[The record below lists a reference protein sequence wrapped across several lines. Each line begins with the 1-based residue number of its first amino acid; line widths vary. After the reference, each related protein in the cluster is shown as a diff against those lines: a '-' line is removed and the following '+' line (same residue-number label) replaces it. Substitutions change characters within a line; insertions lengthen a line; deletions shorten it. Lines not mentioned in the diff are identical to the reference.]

1 MKSKLRNTYFA
12 FLTLLIN
19 KNNSFRTTRL
29 LLPAVLIML
38 FGVNEVKGQITEGFE
53 SGLTGSYQTGNVT
66 LGSGT
71 WNVTNVMAGTTGV
84 NSGTKSAQ
92 IQGATG
98 SQIITPTITGGVG
111 IISFYISASTASG
124 AYQVNIS
131 SDNGTTWNAATGS
144 PFTIGTSK
152 TLRTI
157 TINNSSVNKIQIYRT
172 GATLYV
178 DDFSTTTYSSG
189 TTPPTLTAAVSP
201 TVDSSFDVTFTNAN
215 NWATNI
221 TGITVGG
228 TTLATGAYLVGTNK
242 ITFTPSASTLLQTSG
257 SKTIVVSAT
266 GFSTSSVTQS
276 IGAGAASKLAITTQP
291 TAPTINGGV
300 LAAQPVVVIQD
311 QYSNAT
317 TSTASVTAAVG
328 SGTWTLGGT
337 SAVAGV
343 SGTVTF
349 SGLTATS
356 AAAVTGATIT
366 FTSGSL
372 TSVTSG
378 TFNIPV
384 PAPSN
389 NLCSNPSSI
398 NINGGTASGTTIA
411 ATYTTLTSEPYTTY
425 SDVWYSFTPSNSGNV
440 TVSIATTNTDY
451 DLYAFTSCPSSA
463 TSYVTGGNAAT
474 GSTTSESITFAVTS
488 GTTYIIRVVNTTS
501 SAGSTFTIQAT
512 QPVPTISSTGTLAA
526 INTNFGTASSNT
538 SFSVSGSNLAAGISI
553 NPPAGFQVSTSS
565 IFASNIGTNG
575 SPITISP
582 TSGTVSAT
590 TIYVRIPS
598 TTAVGS
604 YSGNIALTTTGATTV
619 NVATVSSTVSAI
631 APTIGTMVAIN
642 KTYGDA
648 DFSLTAPSSNS
659 SGAFTYSSSDQSV
672 ATISG
677 STVTIVGAGTAT
689 ITATQAANGNYTSGT
704 KTASLTVNT
713 SAPSLSSFNSIT
725 KNYGDTAFTLTAPT
739 SNSSGAF
746 TYSSSDQSV
755 ATISGSTVTIV
766 GAGTAT
772 ITATQ
777 AASGNYASGSTTA
790 TLTVNSSAPTI
801 SSFNS
806 ITKNYGET
814 PFTITAPTS
823 NSSGA
828 FTYTSSDQS
837 VATISG
843 STVTI
848 VAAGTATITATQAAS
863 GNYASGSTTA
873 TLTVNTIAPTIG
885 TMAAIN
891 KTYGDADFSLT
902 APSSNSSGAFTY
914 SSSDQSVATIS
925 GSTASLAGTGTT
937 TITATQAANGNYTS
951 GSVTTTLTV
960 YAPPTAYNV
969 TGGGTYCAGGSGFA
983 VGLSGSEVGVSYQL
997 VRGGSTNVGTSV
1009 SGTGSA
1015 LNFGT
1020 QTTAGNYT
1028 VVATHQT
1035 TSNSV
1040 AMTGNATISINALP
1054 TITLSYIDDVS
1065 PLATSFTIPFTTTT
1079 GSPDQYSISTA
1090 NPNAM
1095 PNFSTLSNASLTSSP
1110 ISVTIP
1116 QGNADQEYSFTLT
1129 VTNSTTGCSQTY
1141 PFSFH
1146 ITTLA
1151 HGSIGSSQTICSGS
1165 APATFTNTASATGAG
1180 TITYS
1185 WEKSTVSVNSGFTAI
1200 NGAASSTYTSG
1211 ALTQTTYFK
1220 RVANNGVE
1228 TSDSDPITITVTPT
1242 NTVGSASSSPTLYIN
1257 TALNDITHATTGA
1270 TGIGTATGLP
1280 SGVTATWATNTITI
1294 SGTTTAFGTF
1304 NYTVPLTGGCGSVS
1318 ATGTITVN
1326 ALIPTIG
1333 SFSISTKSFGD
1344 ADFSLTTPTS
1354 DSAGAFTFTS
1364 SNASVATISGST
1376 VTIVGAGTATIMAS
1390 QAADG
1395 NFASGSTS
1403 ATLTV
1408 NAISPTIG
1416 TLSSITKSF
1425 GDADFSITDP
1435 TSNSSG
1441 TFTYTSSNTSVATI
1455 SGTTVTIVGA
1465 GTATITATQAAN
1477 GNYTAGTTTATLTV
1491 NTIAPTLGT
1500 FNSIT
1505 KNYGDANFSLTAP
1518 TSDSSGS
1525 FTFVSSNTS
1534 VASINGTTVTVV
1546 GAGTAT
1552 ITATQAANGNYTS
1565 GSTTATLTVNTISP
1579 TFGAFNSITKTDG
1592 DASFSLTAPTSNS
1605 SGAFTYISS
1614 DSSVASISG
1623 STVTIAGVG
1632 SATITASQAANGN
1645 FSSRSTTTT
1654 ITVNPLIPLITTTGT
1669 LNAFSSCTGAVSAEQ
1684 NFSVSGIN
1692 LAANISITAPS
1703 GYELSLTS
1711 GGSFSSTLTLTQTSG
1726 SVSNTT
1732 VYVRLKNNASNGN
1745 SGNIVCSSTNA
1756 TSVNVSTGSA
1766 SVGSAPVGISN
1777 AMNFD
1782 GSNDKITLNSNVL
1795 AATNEVTYEL
1805 WIKPTY
1811 TSGIL
1816 LAHENWNTG
1825 YIHFQFHGNQIGF
1838 DVNGGND
1845 NVFNYTFN
1853 SNTWYHIAAV
1863 YSSTAHTLKFYVN
1876 GVLEQTVVNNSF
1888 PSIAGTIPITIG
1900 SWNNDRYYV
1909 GTMDEVRIWN
1919 VARTDAQI
1927 QGAMNSELSGS
1938 EAGLAAYFNFN
1949 QGTANGNNTS
1959 ITSLT
1964 DNSVNNNPG
1973 TINNMALNG
1982 TSSNFVEGVLSNH
1995 SIPAMNQTLCA
2006 NSSAITLTS
2015 NLSSGS
2021 GLTYQWYNN
2030 TTSSNSGGTLIAN
2043 ATSSSYTPPTTTIGT
2058 KYFYVVATNSSG
2070 CPSTSSVSG
2079 AVVVN
2084 ASPTIAIAN
2093 SAATG
2098 TYDANSQTTTLTYSS
2113 TTGNPTDYSITW
2125 NASPSNSFATV
2136 TNSNLSSSPI
2146 TIAVPAGANTGTYTG
2161 TLTVRNAGG
2170 CTSSNSNF
2178 TYTIALN
2185 NGDVTPPTISHPSA
2199 QNNSVTSVIKLS
2211 ENTAGV
2217 TTFAA
2222 NENVTW
2228 SISGGSE
2235 ANLFSIDPSNGFL
2248 SFNNPPNYNNPQDT
2262 APYNSYV
2269 VEVTATDG
2277 SLNISRRTL
2286 TVTISPFCGN
2296 WGN

>member
-1 MKSKLRNTYFA
+1 MLMKSKLLDPYFA
-12 FLTLLIN
+12 FLNELITL
-19 KNNSFRTTRL
+19 NNGFNRTVV
-29 LLPAVLIML
+29 VLIL
-38 FGVNEVKGQITEGFE
+38 FLCFGVNEVKGQTATITITNSSIGGSSILGSNNYN
-53 SGLTGSYQTGNVT
+53 SGAERTWTQNSVSFGGKAITCNNASTPTGAASCDYIQAQASNGVIYNTTAFPGRIVSIQFTGTASVASSCFGGTSRLVNSTSNNFTVSGGTQIGSAQTNTTYTWTTQASDNFTFFCIQRGSSAQYFSSIVITYQTSSSPT
-66 LGSGT
+66 LSSQTLVSALSSTFGT
-71 WNVTNVMAGTTGV
+71 ASTGV
-84 NSGTKSAQ
+84 SA
-92 IQGATG
+92 
-98 SQIITPTITGGVG
+98 
-111 IISFYISASTASG
+111 TASG
-124 AYQVNIS
+124 SNL
-131 SDNGTTWNAATGS
+131 TG
-144 PFTIGTSK
+144 
-152 TLRTI
+152 TI
-157 TINNSSVNKIQIYRT
+157 TITPQTNYEVSSTSSTSGFSSTAIT
-172 GATLYV
+172 GV
-178 DDFSTTTYSSG
+178 SSG
-189 TTPPTLTAAVSP
+189 TTFWVRLASTAAVGTYNSA
-201 TVDSSFDVTFTNAN
+201 TAAVLSSTGATSVNVTTAASGNTIGPAN
-215 NWATNI
+215 DNCSGATS
-221 TGITVGG
+221 ITVNAAATSG
-228 TTLATGAYLVGTNK
+228 TFVNSTPMSGATKNDVFF
-242 ITFTPSASTLLQTSG
+242 IFTPSATGSHTITVNGYSASSDRDLYVYSVCPTTYSTTTNVVASASGTSTANETVTASFTAG
-257 SKTIVVSAT
+257 
-266 GFSTSSVTQS
+266 TSYKIMVQDWG
-276 IGAGAASKLAITTQP
+276 GAGGTFNITI
-291 TAPTINGGV
+291 TAPTI
-300 LAAQPVVVIQD
+300 
-311 QYSNAT
+311 T
-317 TSTASVTAAVG
+317 TS
-328 SGTWTLGGT
+328 
-337 SAVAGV
+337 
-343 SGTVTF
+343 
-349 SGLTATS
+349 
-356 AAAVTGATIT
+356 
-366 FTSGSL
+366 
-372 TSVTSG
+372 
-378 TFNIPV
+378 
-384 PAPSN
+384 
-389 NLCSNPSSI
+389 
-398 NINGGTASGTTIA
+398 
-411 ATYTTLTSEPYTTY
+411 
-425 SDVWYSFTPSNSGNV
+425 
-440 TVSIATTNTDY
+440 
-451 DLYAFTSCPSSA
+451 
-463 TSYVTGGNAAT
+463 
-474 GSTTSESITFAVTS
+474 
-488 GTTYIIRVVNTTS
+488 
-501 SAGSTFTIQAT
+501 
-512 QPVPTISSTGTLAA
+512 GTLAA
-526 INTNFGTASSNT
+526 VDTNYGTASATPT
-538 SFSVSGSNLAAGISI
+538 SFNVSGVNMTAGILVTPPTGYQVCLTSNGTYTSTVTIGASGTINSTTVYVRLAA
-553 NPPAGFQVSTSS
+553 
-565 IFASNIGTNG
+565 
-575 SPITISP
+575 
-582 TSGTVSAT
+582 
-590 TIYVRIPS
+590 
-598 TTAVGS
+598 TTAVGT
-604 YSGNIALTTTGATTV
+604 YSGNIVLTSTGAATV
-619 NVATVSSTVSAI
+619 NVATVSSTVSAV
-631 APTIGTMVAIN
+631 APTFGT
-642 KTYGDA
+642 
-648 DFSLTAPSSNS
+648 
-659 SGAFTYSSSDQSV
+659 
-672 ATISG
+672 
-677 STVTIVGAGTAT
+677 
-689 ITATQAANGNYTSGT
+689 
-704 KTASLTVNT
+704 
-713 SAPSLSSFNSIT
+713 FNNIT
-725 KNYGDTAFTLTAPT
+725 KNYGDTAFTL
-739 SNSSGAF
+739 
-746 TYSSSDQSV
+746 
-755 ATISGSTVTIV
+755 
-766 GAGTAT
+766 
-772 ITATQ
+772 
-777 AASGNYASGSTTA
+777 
-790 TLTVNSSAPTI
+790 
-801 SSFNS
+801 
-806 ITKNYGET
+806 
-814 PFTITAPTS
+814 TAPTS

-1065 PLATSFTIPFTTTT
+1065 PLATSFTIPFTATT

-1095 PNFSTLSNASLTSSP
+1095 PNFSTVSNASLTSSP

-1185 WEKSTVSVNSGFTAI
+1185 WEKSTISVNSGFTAI

-1242 NTVGSASSSPTLYIN
+1242 NTVGSASSSPTLNIN
-1257 TALNDITHATTGA
+1257 TALTDITHATTGA

-1294 SGTTTAFGTF
+1294 SGTPTASGTF

-1354 DSAGAFTFTS
+1354 DSAGAFNFTS

-1376 VTIVGAGTATIMAS
+1376 VTIVGAGTATITAT

-1395 NFASGSTS
+1395 NYDSGSTS

-1477 GNYTAGTTTATLTV
+1477 GNYSSGTTTATLTV

-1552 ITATQAANGNYTS
+1552 ITAIQAANGNYTS

-1579 TFGAFNSITKTDG
+1579 TFGAFNSITKTFG

-1669 LNAFSSCTGAVSAEQ
+1669 LNAFSSCSGAVSAEQ

-1732 VYVRLKNNASNGN
+1732 VYVRLKNNAPNGN

-1876 GVLEQTVVNNSF
+1876 GVLEQTVINNSF

-1927 QGAMNSELSGS
+1927 QEAMNSELSGS

-2021 GLTYQWYNN
+2021 GLTYQWYSN

-2058 KYFYVVATNSSG
+2058 KYYYVVATNSSG

-2079 AVVVN
+2079 TVVVN
-2084 ASPTIAIAN
+2084 ASPTIALAN

-2199 QNNSVTSVIKLS
+2199 QNNSVTSAIKLS

-2217 TTFAA
+2217 TTFTA

>member
-1 MKSKLRNTYFA
+1 MLMKSKLFDTYFA

-19 KNNSFRTTRL
+19 KNNSFRSTRL
-29 LLPAVLIML
+29 LLLAALIML
-38 FGVNEVKGQITEGFE
+38 FGVNEVKGQCN
-53 SGLTGSYQTGNVT
+53 YT
-66 LGSGT
+66 L
-71 WNVTNVMAGTTGV
+71 VTNVSQLT
-84 NSGTKSAQ
+84 SGSKY
-92 IQGATG
+92 
-98 SQIITPTITGGVG
+98 II
-111 IISFYISASTASG
+111 A
-124 AYQVNIS
+124 
-131 SDNGTTWNAATGS
+131 
-144 PFTIGTSK
+144 
-152 TLRTI
+152 
-157 TINNSSVNKIQIYRT
+157 
-172 GATLYV
+172 
-178 DDFSTTTYSSG
+178 SSG
-189 TTPPTLTAAVSP
+189 TTGSSAVMGYQNTNNRPQATSLATVSSSVISTIPANTGTNDTSKPYELTLGGSSGAWTLTDVDGISISSTTATNNYLKSGAGTWTITIAASGNAATMTCSLGTRNILQYNSTNSLFSCYASGQSSVYLYKLGSCSPSLSAQTLSSALSSTFGTASTGVSATASGSNLTNTITITPQTNYEVSTTSSTSGFSSSAITGVSSGTAFWVRLASTAAVGTYNSA
-201 TVDSSFDVTFTNAN
+201 TAAVLSSTGATSVNVTTAASGNTIGPAN
-215 NWATNI
+215 DNCSGATS
-221 TGITVGG
+221 ITVNAAATSG
-228 TTLATGAYLVGTNK
+228 TFVNSTPMSGATKNDVFFM
-242 ITFTPSASTLLQTSG
+242 FTPSATGSHTITVNSYSASSDRDLFVYSVCPTTYSTTTNVVASASGTSTTNETVTASFTAG
-257 SKTIVVSAT
+257 
-266 GFSTSSVTQS
+266 TSYKIMVQDWG
-276 IGAGAASKLAITTQP
+276 GAGGTFNITI
-291 TAPTINGGV
+291 TAPTI
-300 LAAQPVVVIQD
+300 I
-311 QYSNAT
+311 
-317 TSTASVTAAVG
+317 TS
-328 SGTWTLGGT
+328 
-337 SAVAGV
+337 
-343 SGTVTF
+343 
-349 SGLTATS
+349 
-356 AAAVTGATIT
+356 
-366 FTSGSL
+366 
-372 TSVTSG
+372 
-378 TFNIPV
+378 
-384 PAPSN
+384 
-389 NLCSNPSSI
+389 
-398 NINGGTASGTTIA
+398 
-411 ATYTTLTSEPYTTY
+411 
-425 SDVWYSFTPSNSGNV
+425 
-440 TVSIATTNTDY
+440 
-451 DLYAFTSCPSSA
+451 
-463 TSYVTGGNAAT
+463 
-474 GSTTSESITFAVTS
+474 
-488 GTTYIIRVVNTTS
+488 
-501 SAGSTFTIQAT
+501 
-512 QPVPTISSTGTLAA
+512 GTLAA
-526 INTNFGTASSNT
+526 VDTNYGTASTNT
-538 SFSVSGSNLAAGISI
+538 SFTVSGASLSNSISI
-553 NPPAGFQVSTSS
+553 NPPIGYQVSTSS
-565 IFASNIGTNG
+565 TFASNIGTNG
-575 SPITISP
+575 TPITLAP
-582 TSGTVSAT
+582 TSGTVSNT

-598 TTAVGS
+598 TTAVGT
-604 YSGNIALTTTGATTV
+604 YSGNIVLTSTGAATV
-619 NVATVSSTVSAI
+619 NVATVSSTVSAV
-631 APTIGTMVAIN
+631 APTFGT
-642 KTYGDA
+642 
-648 DFSLTAPSSNS
+648 
-659 SGAFTYSSSDQSV
+659 
-672 ATISG
+672 
-677 STVTIVGAGTAT
+677 
-689 ITATQAANGNYTSGT
+689 
-704 KTASLTVNT
+704 
-713 SAPSLSSFNSIT
+713 FNNIT
-725 KNYGDTAFTLTAPT
+725 KNYGDTAFTL
-739 SNSSGAF
+739 
-746 TYSSSDQSV
+746 
-755 ATISGSTVTIV
+755 
-766 GAGTAT
+766 
-772 ITATQ
+772 
-777 AASGNYASGSTTA
+777 
-790 TLTVNSSAPTI
+790 
-801 SSFNS
+801 
-806 ITKNYGET
+806 
-814 PFTITAPTS
+814 TAPTS

-848 VAAGTATITATQAAS
+848 VAVGTATITATQAAS

-914 SSSDQSVATIS
+914 SSSDQSVATIN
-925 GSTASLAGTGTT
+925 GSTASLAGTGTA

-969 TGGGTYCAGGSGFA
+969 TGGGTFCAGGSGVA

-997 VRGGSTNVGTSV
+997 VRGGSTNMGTSV

-1065 PLATSFTIPFTTTT
+1065 PLATSFTIPFTATT

-1090 NPNAM
+1090 SPNAM
-1095 PNFSTLSNASLTSSP
+1095 PNFSTVSNASLTSSP

-1116 QGNADQEYSFTLT
+1116 QGNADQEYSFTFT

-1151 HGSIGSSQTICSGS
+1151 HGSIGSSQTICSGT

-1185 WEKSTVSVNSGFTAI
+1185 WEKSTVSVNSGFTTI
-1200 NGAASSTYTSG
+1200 NGATSSTYTSG

-1242 NTVGSASSSPTLYIN
+1242 NTVGSASSSPTLSIN
-1257 TALNDITHATTGA
+1257 TALTDITHATTGA

-1280 SGVTATWATNTITI
+1280 SGVTATWTTNTITI
-1294 SGTTTAFGTF
+1294 SGTPTASGTF

-1333 SFSISTKSFGD
+1333 TFSISTKSFGD

-1376 VTIVGAGTATIMAS
+1376 VTIVGAGTATITAT

-1395 NFASGSTS
+1395 NYDSGSTS

-1441 TFTYTSSNTSVATI
+1441 TFTYTSSTTSVATI

-1645 FSSRSTTTT
+1645 YSSRSTTTT

-1669 LNAFSSCTGAVSAEQ
+1669 LNAFSSCSGAVSAEQ
-1684 NFSVSGIN
+1684 NFSVLGIN
-1692 LAANISITAPS
+1692 LAADISITAPS

-1726 SVSNTT
+1726 SVSSTT

-1909 GTMDEVRIWN
+1909 GTMDELRIWN

-1964 DNSVNNNPG
+1964 DNSVNTNPG

-2006 NSSAITLTS
+2006 NSSATTLTS
-2015 NLSSGS
+2015 NLSGGS
-2021 GLTYQWYNN
+2021 GLTYQWYSNS
-2030 TTSSNSGGTLIAN
+2030 TSSNSGGTLIAN

-2058 KYFYVVATNSSG
+2058 KYYYVVATNSSG

-2084 ASPTIAIAN
+2084 ASPTIALAN

-2098 TYDANSQTTTLTYSS
+2098 TYDANSQTTTITYSS

-2125 NASPSNSFATV
+2125 NASPSNSFAAV

-2146 TIAVPAGANTGTYTG
+2146 TIAVPAGANTGTYSG
-2161 TLTVRNAGG
+2161 TLTVRNAAG

-2199 QNNSVTSVIKLS
+2199 QNNSVTSAIKLS

-2217 TTFAA
+2217 TTFTA

-2262 APYNSYV
+2262 TPYNSYV

-2277 SLNISRRTL
+2277 SLNISRRTI